1 MERNIKKKIETEKLF
16 NFQVLKSRKGQ
27 IRMSETIAVLFIF
40 FVLVVFGIIFYYKY
54 SQISFQEKQEELLGK
69 KATEITLQTLFLP
82 ELICSRGDAEPEDNC
97 FDMMKLRQVEDV
109 FKDGFSD
116 YYFDLFPYSNI
127 TITQVY
133 PPDST
138 GKPIEWK
145 LYDKPKTKKDDA
157 GKKVKDWTRVEKTY
171 FVVTLKDELKT
182 EAEGQHAFGY
192 LTVGVY
198 S

>member
-1 MERNIKKKIETEKLF
+1 MKNKENKIIDF
-16 NFQVLKSRKGQ
+16 SVLKSRKAQ

-40 FVLVVFGIIFYYKY
+40 FVLVFFGIIFYYKY
-54 SQISFQEKQEELLGK
+54 SKISFQEKQEELLGK
-69 KATEITLQTLFLP
+69 KATEITLKTLFLP
-82 ELICSRGDAEPEDNC
+82 ELICSRGEAEQEDNC
-97 FDMMKLRQVEDV
+97 FDMMKLRQIEDV

-127 TITQVY
+127 TVTQVY
-133 PPDST
+133 PKKD
-138 GKPIEWK
+138 GKPIEWN
-145 LYDKPKTKKDDA
+145 LYDKPKTKKDDT
-157 GKKVKDWTRVEKTY
+157 GKQVKDWTRVEKTY